1 MVCKKTYSY
10 ILLFGVCIFENDS
23 SSFICPSKSLVMN
36 ILFLIKKLVKIK
48 YKKKCFIFQTTLG
61 DTSFFYNC
69 PSLVLLVIFLWEL
82 ISEMLFDGCLGNV
95 CL

>member
-1 MVCKKTYSY
+1 M
-10 ILLFGVCIFENDS
+10 IENDS
-23 SSFICPSKSLVMN
+23 SSFICPSKSLLMN
-36 ILFLIKKLVKIK
+36 ILFLIKKPV
-48 YKKKCFIFQTTLG
+48 KKKKECFIFQTTLG